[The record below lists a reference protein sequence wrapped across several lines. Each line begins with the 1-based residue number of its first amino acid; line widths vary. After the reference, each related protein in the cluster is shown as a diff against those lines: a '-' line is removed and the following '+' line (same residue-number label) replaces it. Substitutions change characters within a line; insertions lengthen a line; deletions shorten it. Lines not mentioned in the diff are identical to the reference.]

1 MARDTENEEFFG
13 ETDDLEGDTSAE
25 FERVLSGFDMTDS
38 NVTYEIRVYRIA
50 STENVKG
57 QREKYL
63 FSVSPT
69 ELPIFD
75 RIRNEYGTGI
85 YRIRIYEYQGKKP
98 ILKRAF
104 DIEIEA
110 PTVRQT
116 TTERPSEIGVVLSA
130 IEKSNANVMALMERL
145 LERPQQN
152 QIQTYDPMAMMEKNL
167 SMLSSLAGLRQEPRD
182 NGLGVEAM
190 LGLITKGMELGQQAQ
205 GSSEPKGVMDLIAA
219 ALPTLLEKF
228 QMPAM
233 TPTQP
238 QTQPIQHQPNQPPP
252 QQMPNPAQAYLVQII
267 HQLGQQAK
275 QKVDVAQV
283 APWLDENVPPAM
295 LGELLHDPLAL
306 DKLSEAFPV
315 IREERGWFAA
325 LFNELRKG
333 PEGQDDLGPRNEPAG
348 TGTH

>member
-1 MARDTENEEFFG
+1 MSDDTDFEGFEEI
-13 ETDDLEGDTSAE
+13 EQDAATE
-25 FERVLSGFDMTDS
+25 FESVLAGFDLTDS

-63 FSVSPT
+63 FSVTPT

-75 RIRNEYGTGI
+75 RIRNEYGSGI
-85 YRIRIYEYQGKKP
+85 YRIRVYEYQGRKP

-104 DIEIEA
+104 DIDIEA
-110 PTVRQT
+110 PTIRSNNS
-116 TTERPSEIGVVLSA
+116 TERPSEIGVVLSA

-145 LERPQQN
+145 LERPLV
-152 QIQTYDPMAMMEKNL
+152 QTHQAVDPMVAMERTLTMAA
-167 SMLSSLAGLRQEPRD
+167 SLAGLRQEPRD
-182 NGLGVEAM
+182 NGLGIEAM

-228 QMPAM
+228 QMPQLG
-233 TPTQP
+233 TPQP
-238 QTQPIQHQPNQPPP
+238 QVQPLQHQPNQPMP
-252 QQMPNPAQAYLVQII
+252 QQPVSPAQAYLVQII
-267 HQLGQQAK
+267 QQLGEQAK
-275 QKVDVAQV
+275 QNVDVAQV

-306 DKLSEAFPV
+306 DKLSTAFPV
-315 IREERGWFAA
+315 IRDHRGWFTA

-333 PEGQDDLGPRNEPAG
+333 PDPGSAETSATPG
-348 TGTH
+348 